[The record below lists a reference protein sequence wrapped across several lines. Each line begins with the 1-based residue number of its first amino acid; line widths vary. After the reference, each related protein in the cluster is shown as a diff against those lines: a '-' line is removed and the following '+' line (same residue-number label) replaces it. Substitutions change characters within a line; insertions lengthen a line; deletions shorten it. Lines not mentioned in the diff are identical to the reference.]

1 VNEIRPRGNQGWTY
15 QGVFILQGIFV
26 IAVMGIDILVTDGI
40 GVLSDVGLLTAAL
53 VSAVMVRTADW
64 QSAIWSPVISWIIAL
79 LTVGQLATPTGGRFL
94 AREVLHIGY
103 GLAYHSRWIITATIL
118 AAIIAGVK
126 RAQNS

>member
-1 VNEIRPRGNQGWTY
+1 MNEIRPRGNQGWTY

-40 GVLSDVGLLTAAL
+40 GVLSDAGLLTAAL

-64 QSAIWSPVISWIIAL
+64 QSAIWSPVITWLVAL

-94 AREVLHIGY
+94 AREALHIGY
-103 GLAYHSRWIITATIL
+103 GLAYHSRWIIAATIL